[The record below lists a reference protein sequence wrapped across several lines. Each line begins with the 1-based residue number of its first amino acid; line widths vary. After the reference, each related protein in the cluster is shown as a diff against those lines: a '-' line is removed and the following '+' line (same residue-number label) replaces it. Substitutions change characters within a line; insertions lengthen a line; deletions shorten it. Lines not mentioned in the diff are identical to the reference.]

1 MGSSD
6 GISGASF
13 HQAMRTNRR
22 RTAHLHPKRI
32 APSSPCSR
40 AGRLQVVFYHKRPR
54 FARLR
59 KGLFIMRNNRK
70 SLLRR
75 LYDGEFFPSEQ
86 VVSGNPDYVSI
97 SHKVGDEIEYVV
109 SRLNGEDNAR
119 FQTLVDRMGELEDI
133 SGYSNFAYG
142 LHTGILLMM
151 ELFFNED
158 NPPFRERN

>member
-1 MGSSD
+1 
-6 GISGASF
+6 
-13 HQAMRTNRR
+13 
-22 RTAHLHPKRI
+22 
-32 APSSPCSR
+32 
-40 AGRLQVVFYHKRPR
+40 
-54 FARLR
+54 
-59 KGLFIMRNNRK
+59 MRNNRK

-151 ELFFNED
+151 ELFLNKG
-158 NPPFRERN
+158 NPPFKERD